1 MKRFA
6 EGIGVVTLS
15 CVLLAGCGGGLN
27 PEAMQPSEVP
37 LAATLSSAQF
47 SLYAATMPTSD
58 TAEPM
63 DVSRLNPPTSETEEP
78 QARP

>member
-1 MKRFA
+1 MARLRSLGA
-6 EGIGVVTLS
+6 VMAAGWLT
-15 CVLLAGCGGGLN
+15 AGCGGGLN

-58 TAEPM
+58 TAEPI

>member
-1 MKRFA
+1 MAPLK
-6 EGIGVVTLS
+6 
-15 CVLLAGCGGGLN
+15 VLGAVLAAGWLAAGCGGGLN